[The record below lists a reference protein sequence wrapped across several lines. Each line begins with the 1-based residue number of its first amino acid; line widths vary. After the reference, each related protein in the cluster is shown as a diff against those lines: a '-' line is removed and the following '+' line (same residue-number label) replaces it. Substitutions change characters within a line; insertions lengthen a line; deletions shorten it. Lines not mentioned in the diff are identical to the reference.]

1 MIYLLAGV
9 LIAAIA
15 LFFWMGLSRK
25 HSLTANAVATV
36 QNKWREIEE
45 MMRQE
50 DEHVWVRAVMEADKL
65 MDYALKEKRA
75 TGETMG
81 ERLKSG
87 KTLFRDV
94 QPVWEAHKLRNHLV
108 HEVHATINKQS
119 ADKAIAQFRQ
129 GLRELKAL

>member
-1 MIYLLAGV
+1 MIYLLVGV
-9 LIAAIA
+9 LVLAVAT
-15 LFFWMGLSRK
+15 FFWMALSRK
-25 HSLTANAVATV
+25 HSLTANVVVTV
-36 QNKWREIEE
+36 QSKWKEIEE
-45 MMRQE
+45 MMEHE

-65 MDYALKEKRA
+65 VDYTLKEKRI
-75 TGETMG
+75 GGKTMG
-81 ERLKSG
+81 ERLKNG
-87 KTLFRDV
+87 KDLFKNV